1 MGEWA
6 VVFRP
11 LVWGYDPDDP
21 DIHMVP
27 EDYLMALVTA
37 AAARLPQPVDQ
48 DDLEMIR
55 STLWD
60 LLIKVTQGPMTPTY
74 GPLQYAYDRRDMQT
88 WRNRKSSSVAPAGA
102 PQAPRPNCHA
112 GTYHPTGS
120 GTPSAQPMGGT
131 AHFAPYMLN
140 TSKPGGYPT
149 SAWS

>member
-1 MGEWA
+1 M
-6 VVFRP
+6 
-11 LVWGYDPDDP
+11 WGYDPDDP

-60 LLIKVTQGPMTPTY
+60 LLIKVTQGPMTTTY

-88 WRNRKSSSVAPAGA
+88 WHNRKSPLHCSSRSSSSGGAGA
-102 PQAPRPNCHA
+102 PGKWPLWNHYPA
-112 GTYHPTGS
+112 GS
-120 GTPSAQPMGGT
+120 GTPSPEQMG
-131 AHFAPYMLN
+131 
-140 TSKPGGYPT
+140 
-149 SAWS
+149 